1 MAQVA
6 LTSPPGSGARGRGN
20 EEVLMKRRSRN
31 RGGSVFAA
39 VLAIFVGL
47 LWSGVIDAEMKWT
60 ATMFGLALMTFLTGA
75 RD

>member
-1 MAQVA
+1 VRV
-6 LTSPPGSGARGRGN
+6 ARGNKG
-20 EEVLMKRRSRN
+20 VFMKRRSRN
-31 RGGSVFAA
+31 RGASIFAA
-39 VLAIFVGL
+39 TLAILVGL